1 MSTDDTATALFETA
15 LRRSSFLDC
24 LDEEPTDK
32 RTLVAELD
40 CSRSTV
46 NRGVRE
52 LEAAELVEYDDG
64 GYRTTPLGRRIVE
77 GFAELAA
84 DAAVWTELE
93 PFLRWVPEEELGFD
107 LTLLDDAEVVVPD
120 PGDPYGVINRHV
132 GRLREMDEG
141 RFLLP
146 FTGLHAAETVHERVV
161 DHGADCEVVVAPSV
175 ARTFRDDEYAPV
187 VAEMADAGGF
197 RVFRASEALPLSLG
211 VVDDR
216 VQFIAAEGQEPR
228 ALVETERR
236 EVREWAEETF
246 EACKREAEPVTFPSA
261 SGATSGDHLSPSSA
275 GSDVR

>member
-24 LDEEPTDK
+24 LDERPADK
-32 RTLVAELD
+32 RTLVSELD

-52 LEAAELVEYDDG
+52 LEAAGLVEYDEG
-64 GYRTTPLGRRIVE
+64 GYRTTPLGRRIVD

-84 DAAVWTELE
+84 DAAVWAKLE
-93 PFLRWVPEEELGFD
+93 PFLRWAPEEELGFD
-107 LTLLDDAEVVVPD
+107 LTLLDGADLVVPD

-132 GRLREMDEG
+132 GRLRTMDEG

-146 FTGLHAAETVHERVV
+146 FTGLHAAETARERVV

-187 VAEMADAGGF
+187 VAEMVDAGGL
-197 RVFRASEALPLSLG
+197 RVFRADEELPLSVG

-216 VQFIAAEGQEPR
+216 VQFIAAEGEEPR
-228 ALVETERR
+228 ALVETDCR
-236 EVREWAEETF
+236 EVREWAVERF

-261 SGATSGDHLSPSSA
+261 SEATSGDRPSPSST
-275 GSDVR
+275 GSDAR